1 MTSKLF
7 SISCNSSDETTA
19 QLLKHISQ
27 KGYKVCTI
35 SKSLTDVKDVNLIT
49 IEIEIEGLYVDI
61 FINEIQAIDGILDV
75 SVSFGAVLQVATYQ
89 MKFDSESF
97 KTLDILRSHNT
108 QIINI
113 EADKLLVLH
122 VASEKDIKLLYNK
135 LDNSSLLGFS
145 QIPLAIVQQLPW
157 GKLI

>member
-27 KGYKVCTI
+27 KGYKVYTI

-49 IEIEIEGLYVDI
+49 IEIEIEGMYVDT

-135 LDNSSLLGFS
+135 LDNSSLIGFS